1 MVRCDPFRG
10 DPRSYTGAVG
20 EPATLTGEELAETP
34 APTPPRRRRPS
45 MWPAMI
51 VVGLAVVILVG
62 FGVLSAVSGTRTVN
76 TPTTTPGG
84 PARAAG
90 GRPVAVPNTTLRGV
104 PAATAMRAIET
115 VTTPPANVVAALW
128 VPKGVSKGAVVQST
142 SVSSSYDR
150 TIRFTLDAPEA
161 TVVAF
166 YRTELAR
173 HGWKLAS
180 VGTPPH
186 APNGTVGVLSEIAGD
201 DGWYWEAGVEVSP
214 TRFTAGKPN
223 GTTTFTV
230 ELYEVPDDD

>member
-1 MVRCDPFRG
+1 MV
-10 DPRSYTGAVG
+10 
-20 EPATLTGEELAETP
+20 EPATLTGEDAAENP
-34 APTPPRRRRPS
+34 APNPRRPRRQS

-51 VVGLAVVILVG
+51 VIGLAAVILVG

-76 TPTTTPGG
+76 VPTTTPGG
-84 PARAAG
+84 APHATTG
-90 GRPVAVPNTTLRGV
+90 SPVAVPNTTLRGV
-104 PAATAMRAIET
+104 PAAKAMRAIET
-115 VTTPPANVVAALW
+115 VTTPPANVVDALW
-128 VPKGVSKGAVVQST
+128 VPQGVSKGVVVHST

-150 TIRFTLDAPEA
+150 TISFVLDAPEA